1 MRQQYSDDAET
12 STSKAYEAMYKPSKK
27 AIAVLTPLL
36 WKNRY
41 IAQMLKD
48 GVTEENAQSYYEDVE
63 FGTHFAVYDL
73 YDDPEEAAKEDILY
87 G

>member
-1 MRQQYSDDAET
+1 MRQQYSDEET

-27 AIAVLTPLL
+27 AIAVPTPTE

-48 GVTEENAQSYYEDVE
+48 GLTEDDALAYYNGVE

-73 YDDPEEAAKEDILY
+73 YDDPEDAAKEDILY